1 MTTDKAFEEMINKR
15 GIYNKLGL
23 TKGGVGRMRYDLR
36 NNINNITLD
45 LKINLLQKAGYKIV
59 QDIVWKQP

>member
-45 LKINLLQKAGYKIV
+45 LKISLLQKAGYKIT
-59 QDIVWKQP
+59 QNIVWKQP

>member
-1 MTTDKAFEEMINKR
+1 MTTDKAFEEMTNKR

-45 LKINLLQKAGYKIV
+45 LKISLLQKAGYKIT
-59 QDIVWKQP
+59 QNIVWKQP